1 MKTNEEMITSVFER
15 KHKYE
20 AQKEIKRKRMTKITA
35 PLGIVCLALAITFGG
50 FAMLGRNDE
59 GLGNQHAEEEKYGEK
74 YDGAYKIMLDVNP
87 SIVITA
93 DGNDKVLEVVALN
106 NDGNEIVGDR
116 DFKGDYAG
124 DVVKELTEA
133 MVDKGYIS
141 EEANSVLVSVE
152 GQDKDKNDK
161 IGAEIAENISTS
173 LESANVEGAIIVQS
187 IDNSDAGIGDIANEY
202 GISPGKAKLI
212 AKIIEQNNFLS
223 YEELASMTVNELN
236 LLRISYY
243 IDMNDSQ
250 ISGSPSVLAYIG
262 DANAAEIALSASG
275 ESLTEAETILECYRG
290 VMNYRIEF
298 DTAEYE
304 YRYRINAVT
313 GEILSEEK
321 VEIGGKGFF
330 EGDKEIATVGENAA
344 LSAALEH
351 AGVDN
356 AKLIR
361 CKYKTDWVNETV
373 IYDIYFTDGRVSC
386 KYVVE
391 ARTGYI
397 IQYSK
402 TEEHKDRS
410 VSEAL
415 IGEAAAK
422 QTALAKYGIIDGNV
436 TKYEIVLKLDGESYI
451 YDIFYICNA
460 TKYELEIDAADGTV
474 ISFEKTD
481 LRDTGAPSVET
492 GDKKSDEDQ

>member
-1 MKTNEEMITSVFER
+1 MKTNEEMISSVFER

-35 PLGIVCLALAITFGG
+35 SLGIACLALAIVVGG
-50 FAMLGRNDE
+50 FSMLGR
-59 GLGNQHAEEEKYGEK
+59 GSGE
-74 YDGAYKIMLDVNP
+74 YKVILDVNP
-87 SIVITA
+87 SIEIRA
-93 DGNDKVLEVVALN
+93 NGNDKVLDVIALN
-106 NDGNEIVGDR
+106 GDGAEIIGGR
-116 DFKGDYAG
+116 DFEGDSME
-124 DVVKELTEA
+124 DVVKELTET

-161 IGAEIAENISTS
+161 IGAEVSEKISTS
-173 LESANVEGAIIVQS
+173 LESAEVEGAIIVQS
-187 IDNSDAGIGDIANEY
+187 IDNSDGSINEIANEY

-212 AKIIEQNNFLS
+212 AQIVEQNGFHT
-223 YEELASMTVNELN
+223 YEELSAMTVNELN

-243 IDMNDSQ
+243 IDTTGSQ
-250 ISGSPSVLAYIG
+250 ISGNPSVLAYIG
-262 DANAAEIALSASG
+262 DANAAEIAFSASG
-275 ESLTEAETILECYRG
+275 ESFTEAETVLECYRG
-290 VMNYRIEF
+290 VMNYRVEF
-298 DTAEYE
+298 DAAEYE

-330 EGDKEIATVGENAA
+330 EGDKEVATVGENAA

-361 CKYKTDWVNETV
+361 CKYKTDWVDGTV

-391 ARTGYI
+391 ARTGDI
-397 IQYSK
+397 IKYSK
-402 TEEHKDRS
+402 TEEYKDRS

-422 QTALAKYGIIDGNV
+422 QTAIANYGIIDGSI
-436 TKYEIVLKLDGESYI
+436 TKYEMVLKLDGGSYI

-460 TKYELEIDAADGTV
+460 TKYEIEIDAADGAV
-474 ISFEKTD
+474 ISSQKTD

-492 GDKKSDEDQ
+492 GDKKSDEE